1 MHKYSQIGV
10 FMKVETINIKEGF
23 PPSDVAVA
31 NMEIAIEAYS
41 KTDTKV
47 LKVIHGYGSHG
58 VGGEIRILARQRL
71 EELKKFHK
79 IADYVPGEKF
89 GQNLKNS
96 DFIIEN
102 FPELI
107 LDSDLKNYNSGL
119 TLVFLKK

>member
-1 MHKYSQIGV
+1 
-10 FMKVETINIKEGF
+10 MKVETINIKEGF